1 MPIQVEKEFYIR
13 ARRCFELLQES
24 ATGFKAFLDGRVAAS
39 DPGYYKARNL
49 AKEGRAYFEQ
59 TTQYARKMLGP
70 VPIYATQDFEKW
82 REQLLLENKVIV
94 VGRTL
99 ESIAA
104 ELEGDDFMRSLMGP
118 EEIRG
123 RLSRLIDSQS
133 SGKRKIQNIKV
144 RMVIDKLSVLLTEVN
159 ELQKEAQKKQQGLT
173 V

>member
-1 MPIQVEKEFYIR
+1 MPIQVEKEIYIR

-24 ATGFKAFLDGRVAAS
+24 ASGFRAFLGRGVAAS

-70 VPIYATQDFEKW
+70 IPVYATRDFEKW

-104 ELEGDDFMRSLMGP
+104 ELEEDEFMRGLMDP

-123 RLSRLIDSQS
+123 CLGRMMESQS
-133 SGKRKIQNIKV
+133 SGKRKLQNIKV
-144 RMVIDKLSVLLTEVN
+144 RMVIEKLSGLLAQVN
-159 ELQKEAQKKQQGLT
+159 DLQKEAQKKQQSLT

>member
-1 MPIQVEKEFYIR
+1 MPIQVEKEIYIR
-13 ARRCFELLQES
+13 ARRCFELLRES
-24 ATGFKAFLDGRVAAS
+24 ASGFKAFLDGGVAAS

-49 AKEGRAYFEQ
+49 AKEGRAYLEQ

-70 VPIYATQDFEKW
+70 IPVYATQDFEKW

-94 VGRTL
+94 VGRNL

-104 ELEGDDFMRSLMGP
+104 ELEGDEFMRSLMDP

-123 RLSRLIDSQS
+123 CLSRMIEGQS
-133 SGKRKIQNIKV
+133 SGKRKLQNIKV
-144 RMVIDKLSVLLTEVN
+144 RMVIEKLSGLLAEVN
-159 ELQKEAQKKQQGLT
+159 ELQKAAQKKQQGLT